1 MSRHEH
7 SHGIGNE
14 HPRSHEIQ
22 LFGVILFL
30 IIWIADSFVLK
41 STAQLANDIPLVYRI
56 IVFVILVVI
65 AYRLANGSH
74 KLVLRNVDINNPRVV
89 EEDVYKF
96 LRHPMYFA
104 EILAFIALIQLTMSL
119 ISTVPLL
126 IAFFLL
132 NLIAAYEEKELTKIL
147 GQKYVDYM
155 KRVPRW
161 IPNLFVF
168 FKKE

>member
-1 MSRHEH
+1 L
-7 SHGIGNE
+7 I
-14 HPRSHEIQ
+14 
-22 LFGVILFL
+22 GVILFL
-30 IIWIADSFVLK
+30 VTWIADSFVLEV
-41 STAQLANDIPLVYRI
+41 TAQLANDIPLLYRI
-56 IVFVILVVI
+56 IVFIVLVLVV
-65 AYRLANGSH
+65 YRLVEGSH
-74 KLVLRNVDINNPRVV
+74 KLVLGNADINNPKVV

-104 EILAFIALIQLTMSL
+104 YILTFIALIQLTMSL
-119 ISTVPLL
+119 ISTIPLI

-132 NLIAAYEEKELTKIL
+132 NFIAAYEEKELTKIL
-147 GQKYVDYM
+147 GQNYVDYM